1 MKRKERVGSIEE
13 RVSRRAKRN
22 QIRNAI
28 LLSAYGAVGISMI
41 IMMPNAL
48 RLLKYVEKAIGPTPK
63 LKRRV
68 SQKYSELILQG
79 IFRRTIA
86 QGEPR
91 IELTEKGMKI
101 AEELNQREEVRP
113 TKQKKWDQKWRII
126 MFDVWERRRKVR
138 DELRE
143 TLKEI
148 GFVKVQNS
156 AWAYPYPCEK
166 LLIFLRTHLKLGH
179 GILYIVA
186 DEIEH
191 DEKLR
196 KHFNLPFNL
205 PSPL

>member
-1 MKRKERVGSIEE
+1 MKEKERATGIEE
-13 RVSRRAKRN
+13 RVRHRAKRN

-41 IMMPNAL
+41 IMAPNEV
-48 RLLKYVEKAIGPTPK
+48 RLLKYVEKVVGPSPR
-63 LKRRV
+63 LARRV
-68 SQKYSELILQG
+68 SQKYSELIAQR
-79 IFRRTIA
+79 IFRRIVTKE
-86 QGEPR
+86 GSY

-101 AEELNQREEVRP
+101 VEELSQREEVRP
-113 TKQKKWDQKWRII
+113 AKQKKWDQKWRII

-148 GFVKVQNS
+148 GFIKVQNS

-166 LLIFLRTHLKLGH
+166 LLVFLRTHLKLGH

-196 KHFNLPFNL
+196 QHFKLPQ
-205 PSPL
+205 PL

>member
-1 MKRKERVGSIEE
+1 MKKKERAGSIED
-13 RVSRRAKRN
+13 RVKHRAKRN
-22 QIRNAI
+22 QIRNAVM
-28 LLSAYGAVGISMI
+28 LSAYLTVGVSMI
-41 IMMPNAL
+41 VMAPNAV
-48 RLLKYVEKAIGPTPK
+48 RLLKYVEKAIGPSPR

-68 SQKYSELILQG
+68 SQKYSELISQG
-79 IFRRTIA
+79 IFRRIA
-86 QGEPR
+86 TQGGSR

-101 AEELNQREEVRP
+101 AEELSQHEEVRP
-113 TKQKKWDQKWRII
+113 IKQKKWDQKWRIV
-126 MFDVWERRRKVR
+126 MFDIWERRRKVR

-166 LLIFLRTHLKLGH
+166 LLVFLQTHLKLGR
-179 GILYIVA
+179 GILYVVA

-196 KHFNLPFNL
+196 KHFNLP
-205 PSPL
+205 PLL

>member
-1 MKRKERVGSIEE
+1 MDKQEKKKGKEGSIEA
-13 RVSRRAKRN
+13 RVARKTRRNK
-22 QIRNAI
+22 IRNAI
-28 LLSAYGAVGISMI
+28 LLSAYGAVGISMM
-41 IMMPNAL
+41 IMAPNTM
-48 RLLKYVEKAIGPTPK
+48 RLLKYVEKVIGPTPQ

-68 SQKYSELILQG
+68 SQKYSELIAQG
-79 IFRRTIA
+79 IFRRITT
-86 QGEPR
+86 QGKTR

-101 AEELNQREEVRP
+101 AEELSQREEVRP

-126 MFDVWERRRKVR
+126 MFDVWERRRNVR

-166 LLIFLRTHLKLGH
+166 LLVFLRTHLKLGR

-191 DEKLR
+191 DEQLR
-196 KHFNLPFNL
+196 KHFKCH
-205 PSPL
+205 

>member
-1 MKRKERVGSIEE
+1 MKKREQKGSVEE
-13 RVSRRAKRN
+13 RVRYRAKRN

-28 LLSAYGAVGISMI
+28 LLSAYLAIGAGMMI
-41 IMMPNAL
+41 MTPNAV
-48 RLLKYVEKAIGPTPK
+48 RLLKYVEKAIGPSPR
-63 LKRRV
+63 LGRRV
-68 SQKYSELILQG
+68 SQKYSELIAQG
-79 IFRRTIA
+79 IFKRTHSPR
-86 QGEPR
+86 GLR

-101 AEELNQREEVRP
+101 AEELSQREEIRP
-113 TKQKKWDQKWRII
+113 IKQKKWDQKWRII

-156 AWAYPYPCEK
+156 AWTYPYPCEK
-166 LLIFLRTHLKLGH
+166 LLVFLRMHLKLGH

-196 KHFNLPFNL
+196 KHFDLP
-205 PSPL
+205 PPL

>member
-1 MKRKERVGSIEE
+1 MKKKAQTEKVEE
-13 RVSRRAKRN
+13 RVRHRAKRN
-22 QIRNAI
+22 QIRDAV
-28 LLSAYGAVGISMI
+28 LLSAYLTIGVG
-41 IMMPNAL
+41 MMVMAPNAV
-48 RLLKYVEKAIGPTPK
+48 RLLKSVEKAIGPSPR
-63 LKRRV
+63 LGRRV
-68 SQKYSELILQG
+68 SQKYSELIAQG
-79 IFRRTIA
+79 IFRRTNT
-86 QGEPR
+86 QHGSH

-101 AEELNQREEVRP
+101 TEELSQREEVRP

-126 MFDVWERRRKVR
+126 MFDIWERRRNVR

-148 GFVKVQNS
+148 GFVKVQDS

-166 LLIFLRTHLKLGH
+166 LLIFLRTHLKLGR

-196 KHFNLPFNL
+196 QHFKLPP
-205 PSPL
+205 PS

>member
-1 MKRKERVGSIEE
+1 MHTKEKNGKESIEA
-13 RVSRRAKRN
+13 RVTKRARRN

-28 LLSAYGAVGISMI
+28 LLSAYGAVGVSMM
-41 IMMPNAL
+41 IMAPNTM
-48 RLLKYVEKAIGPTPK
+48 RLLKYVEKAIGPTPQ

-68 SQKYSELILQG
+68 SQKYSELIAQG
-79 IFRRTIA
+79 IFRRTTT
-86 QGEPR
+86 QGKIH

-101 AEELNQREEVRP
+101 AEELSQREEVRP
-113 TKQKKWDQKWRII
+113 VKQKKWDQKWRII

-166 LLIFLRTHLKLGH
+166 LLIFLRTYFKLGH

-196 KHFNLPFNL
+196 SHFKLPPL
-205 PSPL
+205 P

>member
-1 MKRKERVGSIEE
+1 MKKEEKIGSIEA
-13 RVSRRAKRN
+13 RVKHRAKRKK
-22 QIRNAI
+22 IKDAV
-28 LLSAYGAVGISMI
+28 LLSAYLTVGVGLIVMA
-41 IMMPNAL
+41 PNAV
-48 RLLKYVEKAIGPTPK
+48 RLLKYVEKAIGPSPR

-68 SQKYSELILQG
+68 SQKYSELIKQG
-79 IFRRTIA
+79 ILRRVKG
-86 QGEPR
+86 QDGLR
-91 IELTEKGMKI
+91 IELTEKGVKI
-101 AEELNQREEVRP
+101 AEELAKRDEVRP
-113 TKQKKWDQKWRII
+113 KEQKKWDQKWRII

-143 TLKEI
+143 TLREV

-166 LLIFLRTHLKLGH
+166 LLVFLRTHLKLGP

-196 KHFNLPFNL
+196 KHFSLPL
-205 PSPL
+205 LD

>member
-1 MKRKERVGSIEE
+1 MKKEEKIGSIEE
-13 RVSRRAKRN
+13 RVSHRAKRKK
-22 QIRNAI
+22 IKDAV
-28 LLSAYGAVGISMI
+28 LLSAYLTVGIGLIVMA
-41 IMMPNAL
+41 PNAV
-48 RLLKYVEKAIGPTPK
+48 RLLKYVEKMIGPSPR

-68 SQKYSELILQG
+68 SQKYSELIKQG
-79 IFRRTIA
+79 ILRRVEW
-86 QGEPR
+86 QDSSR

-101 AEELNQREEVRP
+101 AEELAEREEVRP
-113 TKQKKWDQKWRII
+113 KEQRKWDQKWRVI

-143 TLKEI
+143 TLREI
-148 GFVKVQNS
+148 GFIKVQNS

-196 KHFNLPFNL
+196 KHFNLPFTE
-205 PSPL
+205 

>member
-1 MKRKERVGSIEE
+1 MKEKERATGIEE
-13 RVSRRAKRN
+13 RVRHRAKRN

-41 IMMPNAL
+41 IMAPNAV
-48 RLLKYVEKAIGPTPK
+48 RLLKYVEKAIGPSPR
-63 LKRRV
+63 LARRV
-68 SQKYSELILQG
+68 SQKYSELIAQR
-79 IFRRTIA
+79 IFRRIVTKE
-86 QGEPR
+86 GSY

-101 AEELNQREEVRP
+101 VEELSQREEVRP
-113 TKQKKWDQKWRII
+113 AKQKKWDQKWRII

-148 GFVKVQNS
+148 GFIKVQNS

-166 LLIFLRTHLKLGH
+166 LLVFLRTHLKLGH

-196 KHFNLPFNL
+196 QHFKLPQ
-205 PSPL
+205 PL